1 MAEFS
6 RISFIGSG
14 RVAWHL
20 APAMENCGVAVG
32 EVYSRKS
39 ENADYLI
46 KRLYNAAK
54 KTNLDFTGSQ
64 SDLFIICIADD
75 AIEEIAREIILPD
88 NASLIHTSG
97 SVSMDILSYSAATSL
112 GVFYP
117 LQTFSKDQKI
127 DFRSIP
133 VLIEASDKAI
143 QDKLSALA
151 KAMSK
156 KVVQANSNDRKII
169 HLAAVFASNFTNHM
183 LTKAKYILESNQY
196 DYELLKPLIAET
208 LNKSLRMGPE
218 AAQTG
223 PAKRQDL
230 AILEQH
236 MELLEDDSI
245 REIYRLI
252 SQDIIDQYS

>member
-20 APAMENCGVAVG
+20 APALENCGAAVR
-32 EVYSRKS
+32 EVYSRNS
-39 ENADYLI
+39 ENAGHLV
-46 KRLYNAAK
+46 KRLYNANR
-54 KTNLDFTGSQ
+54 KTSLDFTDSQ
-64 SDLFIICIADD
+64 SELFVICVSDD
-75 AIEEIAREIILPD
+75 AIEEIAREIVLPD
-88 NASLIHTSG
+88 NATLIHTSG
-97 SVSMDILSYSAATSL
+97 SVSIEILSYSAAPSL

-117 LQTFSKDQKI
+117 LQTFSRDQKP

-133 VLIEASDKAI
+133 ILIEASDKAI
-143 QDKLSALA
+143 LDKLSTLA

-156 KVVQANSNDRKII
+156 KVVRANSGDRKIM

-183 LTKAKYILESNQY
+183 LSKAKHILESNQY

-208 LNKSLRMGPE
+208 ISKSLKIGPE

-223 PAKRQDL
+223 PAKRHDL
-230 AILEQH
+230 AILEEH
-236 MELLEDDSI
+236 MQLLEDESL